1 MTKECSQCEAVNLI
15 HEKSHDFLSHEILE
29 KFLHYNDM
37 IQALANGTA
46 IPGEGRVSESEI
58 VNGKGREEKYQ
69 TCYNDSG

>member
-1 MTKECSQCEAVNLI
+1 
-15 HEKSHDFLSHEILE
+15 
-29 KFLHYNDM
+29 M